1 MFNLPNIRLREL
13 SLDDIEDR
21 YQWSLD
27 KEITKHLV
35 VPDQYP
41 PFTREETRRWIEM
54 CINRTNGYEQRAI
67 CSEDGAHIGWVD
79 LKNFDRTN
87 KNAELGIA
95 IGDKRYW
102 RKGYGMAALYEM
114 MQIGFEQ
121 FDLEKIWLRVDADNT
136 KAMKSYERAGFV
148 CEGLMRRDRLRH
160 GELIDRYR
168 FSMLREEFFEILR
181 SDKNAYCQK

>member
-1 MFNLPNIRLREL
+1 MSLPNIQLREL
-13 SLDDIEDR
+13 SLNDIEDR

-27 KEITKHLV
+27 KEVTKHLV

-67 CSEDGAHIGWVD
+67 CSEDDVHIGWVD

-102 RKGYGMAALYEM
+102 GKGYGMAALYKM
-114 MQIGFEQ
+114 LQIGYEQ
-121 FDLEKIWLRVDADNT
+121 FDLEKIWLRADADNT
-136 KAMKSYERAGFV
+136 NAMKSYEKAGFV
-148 CEGLMRRDRLRH
+148 CEGLMRKDRLRH
-160 GELIDRYR
+160 GEFIDRYR
-168 FSMLREEFFEILR
+168 FSMLKEEFMELLAIM
-181 SDKNAYCQK
+181 KE